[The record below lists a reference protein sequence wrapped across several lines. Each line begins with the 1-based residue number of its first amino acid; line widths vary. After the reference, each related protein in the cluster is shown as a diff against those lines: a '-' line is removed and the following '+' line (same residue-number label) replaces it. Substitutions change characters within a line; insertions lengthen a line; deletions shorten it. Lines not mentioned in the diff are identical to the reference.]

1 MNSDC
6 GRLTG
11 NDRAVELGRI
21 GDAQLVF
28 ALARD
33 LGQIKMRIIRRAAD
47 AVVIGLRNLDR
58 HFDGGHLFQNIV
70 HHNVASALKRRVARD
85 ADGDVGKDLLPRQ
98 RAVGSDQRAPADHR
112 RERGNGD
119 EKRLTGH
126 HPGDDPPQLAE
137 RAASLRLSCRPAVHH
152 GRPSSFA

>member
-1 MNSDC
+1 MNGDC

-47 AVVIGLRNLDR
+47 AVVIGLRHLDR
-58 HFDGGHLFQNIV
+58 HFDGGHLFQNVV
-70 HHNVASALKRRVARD
+70 HHDVAAALKRRVARD

-98 RAVGSDQRAPADHR
+98 RAVGSDQRTPADDGR
-112 RERGNGD
+112 QCGNGD
-119 EKRLTGH
+119 EKRLAGRH
-126 HPGDDPPQLAE
+126 AGDHPPQFEE
-137 RAASLRLSCRPAVHH
+137 RAAPLRLSCRPAVHH
-152 GRPSSFA
+152 GRSSSFA